1 LVTFDGL
8 HPADSEFF
16 ERVYVT
22 DPFDLSGY
30 THILP
35 QGEGSQ
41 FRHPGATAPSTGE
54 QLVISAENRA
64 RFQAQLASRLP
75 PRPLAMRYRYGVLW

>member
-1 LVTFDGL
+1 MYSAIAGAAHADRLSIDKSLVTFDGL

-30 THILP
+30 TH
-35 QGEGSQ
+35 
-41 FRHPGATAPSTGE
+41 
-54 QLVISAENRA
+54 N
-64 RFQAQLASRLP
+64 SRLP
-75 PRPLAMRYRYGVLW
+75 PRPLAMRYRHGVLL